1 MIKVGDPIDG
11 YCKKCRRNVF
21 MTIAATDGREI
32 FSVACRTCQTTQEHK
47 AEVSA
52 ETMREQAFKKLQRAA
67 TRRRKVS
74 VSRGPEIVSRSRRS
88 DEAEVEPEAATPAPR
103 GRRIVGA
110 AGDASAEPRAESRPA
125 AALSPAPRRRIS
137 AVEAPTPSRRRSGAA
152 SLPPMPTAMPQ
163 RKDEV
168 LPPPAPVP
176 EITAQWREKTANL
189 GPRDGKVYHADR
201 TYDIGD
207 VLLHKRFGM
216 GIVETVIHEHAI
228 MVLFRDGQ
236 QVIEMGS
243 AAQ

>member
-74 VSRGPEIVSRSRRS
+74 VSRGPEIVSRSRRNE
-88 DEAEVEPEAATPAPR
+88 DAEAPAEAEALPPR
-103 GRRIVGA
+103 ARRVVGA
-110 AGDASAEPRAESRPA
+110 AGETPAEPRAA
-125 AALSPAPRRRIS
+125 APVGAAPRRRIS
-137 AVEAPTPSRRRSGAA
+137 SVDAPTPSRRRSGAA

-176 EITAQWREKTANL
+176 EITAQWRERTANL
-189 GPRDGKVYHADR
+189 GPRDGKVYYSDR

-216 GIVETVIHEHAI
+216 GIVESVIHEHAI

-236 QVIEMGS
+236 QVIEMAT
-243 AAQ
+243 AAH